1 MSEFPMGAIYER
13 LVRPLL
19 FRLDPETAHHL
30 AIRCL
35 QLSSLMP
42 SIWRLVQ
49 AKPDPKSSKDLFGL
63 RFPNPVGLAAGFDK
77 NAVALPAWAGL
88 GFGFAEVGTITSV
101 KQDGNPKPRI
111 FRITESEAL
120 INRLGFNN
128 EGAERVALRLDAL
141 KRSGRW
147 PKIPIGINLGKSKII
162 PLQAAAEDYCRAFRL
177 LSHLGDYFVL
187 NVSSPNTPGLRQLQ
201 ERDPIQELFAVV
213 RHEADGKPILV
224 KIAPDLD
231 WHQVENVLEM
241 AESHGLA
248 GVIATNTTTDHT
260 AIPEQFRTEGGLSG
274 LPLRRRAMEVLQF
287 VKQRSKLPVISV
299 GGIMSADEA
308 LRRLDA
314 GADLVQIYTGFI
326 YRGPGLIREIL
337 KRIPAQS
344 KALEP
349 PV

>member
-1 MSEFPMGAIYER
+1 MTEFPMGMIYER

-19 FRLDPETAHHL
+19 FQFDPETAHYL

-35 QLSSLMP
+35 ELSSLIP

-49 AKPDPKSSKDLFGL
+49 AKPDARLAKELFGL
-63 RFPNPVGLAAGFDK
+63 HFPNPIGLAAGFDK

-101 KQDGNPKPRI
+101 RQDGNPKPRI
-111 FRITESEAL
+111 FRIPESEAL

-128 EGAERVALRLDAL
+128 EGAERIGLRLQGL
-141 KRSGRW
+141 KKSGRW
-147 PKIPIGINLGKSKII
+147 PSIPVGINLGKSRTV
-162 PLQAAAEDYCRAFRL
+162 PLEKAAEDYCRAFRS

-201 ERDPIQELFAVV
+201 ERDAMKELFSAVGI
-213 RHEADGKPILV
+213 EAAGKPLLV

-231 WHQVENVLEM
+231 RRQVESILEM
-241 AESHGLA
+241 AETLGLA
-248 GVIATNTTTDHT
+248 GIIATNTTTEQT
-260 AIPEQFRTEGGLSG
+260 AIPERFRTEGGLSG
-274 LPLRRRAMEVLQF
+274 LPLRGKSTEVLQF
-287 VKQRSKLPVISV
+287 VKERSKLPVISA

-308 LRRLDA
+308 LRRLDL

-337 KRIPAQS
+337 RRAS
-344 KALEP
+344 TELKASEP
-349 PV
+349 SG